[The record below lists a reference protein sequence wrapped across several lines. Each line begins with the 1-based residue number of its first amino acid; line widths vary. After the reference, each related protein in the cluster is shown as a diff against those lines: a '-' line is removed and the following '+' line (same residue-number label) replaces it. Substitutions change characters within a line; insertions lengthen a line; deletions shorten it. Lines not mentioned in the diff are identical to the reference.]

1 MALAVAAQPHALS
14 RRRAAAVAGGLLL
27 AAAAAA
33 PAADPAPVVSLADGR
48 AGAIRFESVTPSGYF
63 QLARRESMPKTTIAG
78 TLRLPAGADRVAAMV
93 VAHGSAGVNEE
104 REGWWAERLGEA
116 GFATFVVDSFGPRGV
131 RQTATDQGQLSTAAN
146 VADALAALALLTTHP
161 RVDPARIGVIGFSK
175 GGQVALYTALEPFRR
190 AVGHEATR
198 FAAHVALY
206 PYCSDWYVAEAAG
219 TATCGSI
226 SIASPSR
233 CAQQVRTSPARR
245 RATGA
250 PA

>member
-1 MALAVAAQPHALS
+1 
-14 RRRAAAVAGGLLL
+14 
-27 AAAAAA
+27 
-33 PAADPAPVVSLADGR
+33 
-48 AGAIRFESVTPSGYF
+48 
-63 QLARRESMPKTTIAG
+63 MPKATIAG

-93 VAHGSAGVNEE
+93 VAHGSAGVSEE

-175 GGQVALYTALEPFRR
+175 GGQVPLYTALEPCRR
-190 AVGHEATR
+190 AVVDEATR

-206 PYCSDWYVAEAAG
+206 PYCSDWYVAERVTSAPLLLLLGAATTTHRRRLPRLRPVVHERGAPPRDRVSRGLSRLDSPGLPPSAAIWSAAG

-233 CAQQVRTSPARR
+233 CARPVRTSPARR
-245 RATGA
+245 RAMGA